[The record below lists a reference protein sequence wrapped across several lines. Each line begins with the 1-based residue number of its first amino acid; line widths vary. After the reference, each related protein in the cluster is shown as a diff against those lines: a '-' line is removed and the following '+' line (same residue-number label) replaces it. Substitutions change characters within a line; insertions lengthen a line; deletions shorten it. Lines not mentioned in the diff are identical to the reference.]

1 MKSVLLKGKSLL
13 EDTARLGTA
22 VETAVFKH
30 HNVRHFRTSGTL
42 SWWRGGCGEHE
53 VDFVEESPDGLM
65 PFEVK
70 CTQEMVQ
77 NSDLKGMA
85 IVCGERKFKLGCI
98 ITRDMGDIGLLAL
111 PVNGGKKSEE
121 VRIPALLACWWLSQS
136 QIA

>member
-65 PFEVK
+65 PSRSNAPRKWCKPATSKAWQSSVG
-70 CTQEMVQ
+70 
-77 NSDLKGMA
+77 KGSSSL
-85 IVCGERKFKLGCI
+85 VVSSPETWVTLDCSRC
-98 ITRDMGDIGLLAL
+98 
-111 PVNGGKKSEE
+111 
-121 VRIPALLACWWLSQS
+121 
-136 QIA
+136 